1 MSRMRLMA
9 NRREI
14 RKLMAASIA
23 QVHVISNPEASE
35 SQKEVA
41 AQRLAE
47 IKMRIQLLK
56 DENDRL

>member
-1 MSRMRLMA
+1 MSRMRLKA

-14 RKLMAASIA
+14 RKLVAASIA
-23 QVHVISNPEASE
+23 QVHIIADPESSE
-35 SQKEVA
+35 EQKNEA

-47 IKMRIQLLK
+47 IKMRLQLLK

>member
-14 RKLMAASIA
+14 RKLQAASIA
-23 QVHVISNPEASE
+23 QVHVITNPEASE
-35 SQKEVA
+35 QQKNEA

-47 IKMRIQLLK
+47 IRLRIQILHE
-56 DENDRL
+56 ENSKL